1 MSVSNAKKQI
11 IVRQPE
17 DAPRTMSSVASMFA
31 EAKALGFRSTL
42 VLHEDSPE
50 NGQILARRQHDVRAS
65 LRTLDL
71 SVKALTS
78 GYRFADELAQAKI
91 AAIHRA
97 VQCLE
102 REVALL
108 SAVLQAE

>member
-1 MSVSNAKKQI
+1 MAVSNSKKQV
-11 IVRQPE
+11 IVRQPHE
-17 DAPRTMSSVASMFA
+17 APAEMPSVASVFA

-50 NGQILARRQHDVRAS
+50 NAQILARRQHDVRAS

-71 SVKALTS
+71 SVKALTA
-78 GYRFADELAQAKI
+78 GYRFADEQAQAKI

-97 VQCLE
+97 VQCLD
-102 REVALL
+102 REVTLFN
-108 SAVLQAE
+108 AVLQAE

>member
-1 MSVSNAKKQI
+1 MAASNTTKQI
-11 IVRQPE
+11 IVRQPQ
-17 DAPRTMSSVASMFA
+17 DAPQEMPSVASVFA

-42 VLHEDSPE
+42 VLHEGSPE
-50 NGQILARRQHDVRAS
+50 NAQILARRQHDVRAS

-78 GYRFADELAQAKI
+78 GYRFADEQAQAKI
-91 AAIHRA
+91 AAMHRA

-108 SAVLQAE
+108 SAILQAE